1 MKKKYFINANI
12 IDPKNSL
19 NEKGGLIINEEGKIE
34 AVGKKVNKNNIPSRE
49 KYIDV
54 RENYIFPGL
63 VDMRVFV
70 GEPGY
75 EYKENFRTLSNAA
88 LCGGVTSVVTM
99 PNTNPVIDN
108 VSMVD
113 FLKRRGRDKSK
124 INIFPTASLTK
135 NLEGTNMTEFG
146 LLQKKGIIGFTDGF
160 KTIQNSRLM
169 SRIMSS
175 ANDLGSLIMQHA
187 EDSELAEYG
196 MVNDGII
203 STKLG
208 LQGIPD
214 IAEKIIIERDL
225 TLLEEYNCRYHISQI
240 SSAKSIDIIKLKKQN
255 LKFSCGVSIN
265 NLSLNAND
273 IGDFKTLSNA
283 ALSGGVTSVVTM
295 PNTNPVIDNV
305 SMVDFLKRRG
315 RDKSKINIFP
325 TASLTKNLEGTNM
338 TEFGL
343 LQKKGIIGFTDGLKT
358 IQNSRLM
365 SRIMNSAADLKCL
378 IMQHAEDSDLA
389 KYGMVNDGIIST
401 KLGLQGIPDIAE
413 KIIIER
419 DLTLLEEYSC
429 RYHISQISSEKSVD
443 IIEIKKQN
451 LKFSC
456 GVSINNLSLN
466 ENDIGNFRTFLKLSP
481 PLRREEDR
489 VSLVEGLNKKVI
501 DVIVSDHKPED
512 EEQKR
517 LTFAQAASGSSGI
530 ETLLALSL
538 ELYHNESIK
547 LETIIQALTFNPAKI
562 LKINKGNLDIGNDA
576 DFCIVDINKPWI
588 VKKDNLISKSK
599 NTSIDDK
606 KLQGKVTNT
615 FVNGVELFKL

>member
-1 MKKKYFINANI
+1 MKKKYFLNANI

-34 AVGKKVNKNNIPSRE
+34 ATGKKVNKNNIPSRE

-54 RENYIFPGL
+54 KENYIFPGL

-75 EYKENFRTLSNAA
+75 EYKEN
-88 LCGGVTSVVTM
+88 
-99 PNTNPVIDN
+99 
-108 VSMVD
+108 
-113 FLKRRGRDKSK
+113 
-124 INIFPTASLTK
+124 
-135 NLEGTNMTEFG
+135 
-146 LLQKKGIIGFTDGF
+146 
-160 KTIQNSRLM
+160 
-169 SRIMSS
+169 
-175 ANDLGSLIMQHA
+175 
-187 EDSELAEYG
+187 
-196 MVNDGII
+196 
-203 STKLG
+203 
-208 LQGIPD
+208 
-214 IAEKIIIERDL
+214 
-225 TLLEEYNCRYHISQI
+225 
-240 SSAKSIDIIKLKKQN
+240 
-255 LKFSCGVSIN
+255 
-265 NLSLNAND
+265 
-273 IGDFKTLSNA
+273 FKTLSNA

-365 SRIMNSAADLKCL
+365 SRIMNSAGDLGSL
-378 IMQHAEDSDLA
+378 IIQHAEDSDLA
-389 KYGMVNDGIIST
+389 KHGMVNDGIIST

-419 DLTLLEEYSC
+419 DLTLLEEYNC
-429 RYHISQISSEKSVD
+429 RYHISQISSAKSVD
-443 IIEIKKQN
+443 IIKIKKQN

-481 PLRREEDR
+481 PLRKEEDR
-489 VSLVEGLNKKVI
+489 LSLVEGLNKKVI

-547 LETIIQALTFNPAKI
+547 LETIIQALTSNPAKI